1 MGKLWALENKEKRK
15 KEVQPNPCEENL
27 LGSPERNQAKIP
39 GDSQKPRILKI
50 CRKKSTGIRTAQ
62 GSMLID
68 TKNEGGCVPSATHG
82 SEKG

>member
-1 MGKLWALENKEKRK
+1 MCKLWALENKEKGK
-15 KEVQPNPCEENL
+15 NGVQPSPCEENL
-27 LGSPERNQAKIP
+27 LGSPERDQTRIL
-39 GDSQKPRILKI
+39 GDSQKLGILEI
-50 CRKKSTGIRTAQ
+50 CRKKSVGIRIAQ